1 MPSDTD
7 GITPRYCWAPADM
20 TPATELPSEL
30 LRIIVAPVAARAM
43 IFDEVITILGAVTN
57 WSSYPTGH
65 FCRLACRYTHPGSII
80 VLPDTTVVELVAN
93 GGTPEAMRYIPL
105 GEGRSV
111 GLWPMT
117 FDTTGPPKRP
127 NP

>member
-7 GITPRYCWAPADM
+7 GITPRYCWTPPDM
-20 TPATELPSEL
+20 TPATQLPDHL
-30 LRIIVAPVAARAM
+30 LRQLVVVTAPKVM
-43 IFDEVITILGAVTN
+43 IFDEVIAILGAVTD
-57 WSSYPTGH
+57 WPCYPTGH
-65 FCRLACRYTHPGSII
+65 FCRFDCRYAHPGSVI

-105 GEGRSV
+105 GEGRCV
-111 GLWPMT
+111 GIWPMT